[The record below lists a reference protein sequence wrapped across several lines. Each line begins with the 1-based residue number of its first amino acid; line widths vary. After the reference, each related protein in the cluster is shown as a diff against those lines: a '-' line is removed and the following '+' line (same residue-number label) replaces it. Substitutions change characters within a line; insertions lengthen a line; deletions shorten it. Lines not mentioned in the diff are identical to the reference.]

1 MLEKQLKIASKNHY
15 RNTWMSIGMADFGIP
30 FGAVVGAIM
39 ENMGFIGIGLP
50 IGMVIGM
57 LIGSGMDKKALEEG
71 R

>member
-1 MLEKQLKIASKNHY
+1 
-15 RNTWMSIGMADFGIP
+15 MSIGMADFGIP

-50 IGMVIGM
+50 IGMAIGM